1 MRNSFISLFR
11 LIAILIKFNLHSDLK
26 IVYIYITILRS
37 SLIENRFFKQK
48 REKNSS
54 TILSTICTK
63 SLSLSSLREK
73 CIDLEKYIGVTIVTL
88 IFSFFPSLYVLE
100 RIKSR

>member
-26 IVYIYITILRS
+26 IVYIY
-37 SLIENRFFKQK
+37 N
-48 REKNSS
+48 NSS
-54 TILSTICTK
+54 IELNREQILQTETK
-63 SLSLSSLREK
+63 KKLFYNSFHDLHKISLSLSSLREK

-88 IFSFFPSLYVLE
+88 IVDFFLFSLLYTSSNV
-100 RIKSR
+100 